1 MQRGNQS
8 RHRMQRIGDTTAMS
22 PGMQILSRARQREL
36 ETRQPAARHGQRRL
50 VDAPHCAVGRQ
61 HDVRRKQLLVL
72 LDECLEMTTADLLL
86 SLRYDLNVSRQVASN
101 CEESFGDLD

>member
-1 MQRGNQS
+1 MVATEAPRRGG
-8 RHRMQRIGDTTAMS
+8 RMGPPPAMS
-22 PGMQILSRARQREL
+22 PEMQILSRARQREL
-36 ETRQPAARHGQRRL
+36 ETRQPAARPGQRRL

-86 SLRYDLNVSRQVASN
+86 SLEHELHGHRQVARN
-101 CEESFGDLD
+101 R